1 MIENSSIKKIIE
13 EKDTTEEEKNKISK
27 YRNIFL
33 MKQIL
38 PKEFVPKINQNK
50 QKEYYLT
57 SLFEVSKIPIYP
69 SFISEKDEKYI
80 LV

>member
-1 MIENSSIKKIIE
+1 
-13 EKDTTEEEKNKISK
+13 
-27 YRNIFL
+27 
-33 MKQIL
+33 MKQIYS
-38 PKEFVPKINQNK
+38 KEFVQELNNQNK

-80 LV
+80 LGVNTKDELENLYKK